1 MGQKRVTRNRLRE
14 KPILAFCF
22 VFNKASLSE
31 QNAVEFRRNRCR
43 GKPLET
49 AGRKARGLKRK
60 RHAGPA
66 ASISIFPIT
75 QVERRTK

>member
-1 MGQKRVTRNRLRE
+1 MGRKRVTRNRLRE

-31 QNAVEFRRNRCR
+31 QNAEEFRRNRCR

-49 AGRKARGLKRK
+49 AGRKARGLKRSELIG
-60 RHAGPA
+60 RM
-66 ASISIFPIT
+66 
-75 QVERRTK
+75 E